1 MMRKSQPAEPRGVAG
16 AVVGW
21 LMLAL
26 NRGDNERALQ
36 LLDVHPDDHILEI
49 GCGPG
54 QLIELLAERAHQGY
68 VAGIDLF
75 EVMVQQAQRLNARH
89 IATRL
94 VEVSQ
99 GTVSQLPFEAERF
112 DKIVSVHSFQF
123 WPDPHH
129 DLQEVKRVLRSGG
142 VLVLVLRRL
151 RRGKKAD
158 TEVNSIAK
166 AYPNDLQ
173 ALKDAL
179 YAAGFARVDI
189 VGDKDVIAIRP

>member
-16 AVVGW
+16 AVLGW

-26 NRGDNERALQ
+26 NRGDNERA
-36 LLDVHPDDHILEI
+36 
-49 GCGPG
+49 
-54 QLIELLAERAHQGY
+54 HQGY
-68 VAGIDLF
+68 VAGIDLS

-158 TEVNSIAK
+158 TEVNIIAK

-179 YAAGFARVDI
+179 YAAGFARVGI
-189 VGDKDVIAIRP
+189 VGDKGVIAIRP